1 MFSRVLVLSP
11 HTDDGELGCGGTIA
25 KFAERKREI
34 FYVALSS
41 CEKSVP
47 KEFPNDIL
55 KREVRE
61 ATRMLGIE
69 EENLLLYDF
78 PVREFPEYRQNILET
93 LIRLRERL
101 CPEIVFVPSL
111 RDLHQD
117 HRSVA
122 EEALRAFKH
131 CTILGYEQPW
141 NNITFNT
148 SAFVSLK
155 KRHVE
160 RKVEALECYES
171 QKHRN
176 YLTREFIMSLAKTR
190 GTQIG
195 EEYAEVF
202 EVIRWVL
209 RD

>member
-25 KFAERKREI
+25 KFAEKRREI
-34 FYVALSS
+34 FYAALSS
-41 CEKSVP
+41 CERSVP
-47 KEFPNDIL
+47 EGFPDNIL
-55 KREVRE
+55 RIEVRK
-61 ATRMLGIE
+61 ATAVLGIE
-69 EENLLLYDF
+69 SKNLLLYDF
-78 PVREFPEYRQNILET
+78 PVREFPEHRQDILET
-93 LIRLRERL
+93 LIRLREEL
-101 CPEIVFVPSL
+101 EPEMVFVPSL

-117 HRSVA
+117 HRTVA
-122 EEALRAFKH
+122 EEALRAFRQ

-148 SAFVSLK
+148 SAFVALQERHLELK
-155 KRHVE
+155 LR
-160 RKVEALECYES
+160 ALDCYES
-171 QKHRN
+171 QRHRK
-176 YLTREFIMSLAKTR
+176 YLTHEFIRSLAKTR

-202 EVIRWVL
+202 EVIRWIL

>member
-25 KFAERKREI
+25 KFAEKGREI

-47 KEFPNDIL
+47 SEFPPDIL
-55 KREVRE
+55 RREVRR
-61 ATRMLGIE
+61 ATRVLGIDS
-69 EENLLLYDF
+69 ENLLLYDF
-78 PVREFPEYRQNILET
+78 PVREFPDYRQDILET
-93 LIRLRERL
+93 LIELRERL
-101 CPEIVFVPSL
+101 SPSAVLVPSL

-117 HRSVA
+117 HRTVA
-122 EEALRAFKH
+122 EEALRAFRQ

-141 NNITFNT
+141 NSITFNT
-148 SAFVSLK
+148 SAFVPLGK
-155 KRHVE
+155 GHVE
-160 RKVEALECYES
+160 RKIEALKCYES
-171 QKHRN
+171 QRHRN
-176 YLTREFIMSLAKTR
+176 YLTPDFIWSLARTR